1 MIMLSLYFS
10 KDSLIMREYCPMA
23 KIITPIYPLRTFFS
37 LAILL
42 LLSACSDLGY
52 YWHTSTGH
60 IALMNQRVYIDNILE
75 DPDLDPKF
83 RERLLLVK
91 AIRVFSVETL
101 ALPKSDSYNNYVQ
114 LDRAYVL
121 QNLFAAAEFST
132 DLYLWC
138 YPIVGCAGYRGYY
151 DEEMLASYVEQLKA
165 QNFDT
170 YIGNVPAYSTLGWFD
185 DPVLS
190 SFIYWPDYRL
200 AGLLFHELSHQ
211 RIYIKNDTQFNE
223 SLAVAIQQA
232 GTELWLKTSQRG
244 QQLEEYRRWIEY
256 QGEVIKLIEETR
268 ETLAELYRSDHDEVS
283 MREQKQLILAGSR
296 DNYAALALR
305 LNYRD
310 GFANWFAGDLNNA
323 RLGSVSAYHAQKPA
337 FLAILKAR
345 DNNFEAFFKTV
356 ESISK
361 LDKSA
366 RDRCLALWLEGKVV
380 VDEGCPKA
388 PG

>member
-1 MIMLSLYFS
+1 
-10 KDSLIMREYCPMA
+10 MREYYPMA

-37 LAILL
+37 LTILL
-42 LLSACSDLGY
+42 LLNACSDFGY

-101 ALPKSDSYNNYVQ
+101 ALPESGSYNNYVQ
-114 LDRAYVL
+114 LDRAYAL

-151 DEEMLASYVEQLKA
+151 DAEMLASYVEQLKA

-170 YIGNVPAYSTLGWFD
+170 YVGNVPAYSTLGWFD

-223 SLAVAIQQA
+223 SLAVAVQQA
-232 GTELWLKTSQRG
+232 GTELWLKTSQHG

-256 QGEVIKLIEETR
+256 QGEVITLIKETR
-268 ETLAELYRSDHDEVS
+268 ETLAELYRSDDDEVS

-310 GFANWFAGDLNNA
+310 GFANWFAGNLNNA
-323 RLGSVSAYHAQKPA
+323 RLGSVSAYHAQTPA
-337 FLAILKAR
+337 FLAILKAQNY
-345 DNNFEAFFKTV
+345 DFEAFFKTV

-366 RDRCLALWLEGKVV
+366 RDGCLALWLEGKILVG
-380 VDEGCPKA
+380 EGCPKA
-388 PG
+388 PAQS